1 MAKLTDALK
10 NEMNFSGGTLELSSQ
25 QPPRDIREDQR
36 DYGFMER
43 LRYYISVINTK
54 ISPFIRYLPR

>member
-25 QPPRDIREDQR
+25 QPSEEIKENQR
-36 DYGFMER
+36 DYGLIEK